1 MFNIKL
7 LYFITQDKIIYLYEY
22 IIKYN
27 KRKKNIPNYIFKL
40 DIAC

>member
-27 KRKKNIPNYIFKL
+27 KRKTKYSKLYI
-40 DIAC
+40 